1 MERMMKRFYALSLK
15 IARKFAIVA
24 LATGVVGTG
33 IVAAPSGAEARD
45 RGRGAAV
52 AAGIIGGLAVGALV
66 AGSANNAYASP
77 EPVYAPPYQQQGYY
91 AAPAQ
96 PYYRPAPRRVAY
108 PQGYYEA
115 SGYDEGPICTWRKQK
130 IWLDDYT
137 YQVRRV
143 QVCN

>member
-1 MERMMKRFYALSLK
+1 MERMMKRFDLPSK
-15 IARKFAIVA
+15 IAQKFAVVA
-24 LATGVVGTG
+24 LAAGVAGAG
-33 IVAAPSGAEARD
+33 IIAAPAGAEARD

-77 EPVYAPPYQQQGYY
+77 EPVYAPPHHQGYY
-91 AAPAQ
+91 EQ
-96 PYYRPAPRRVAY
+96 PQAYYRPAPRRVAY

-115 SGYDEGPICTWRKQK
+115 SGYDAGPICTWRKQK